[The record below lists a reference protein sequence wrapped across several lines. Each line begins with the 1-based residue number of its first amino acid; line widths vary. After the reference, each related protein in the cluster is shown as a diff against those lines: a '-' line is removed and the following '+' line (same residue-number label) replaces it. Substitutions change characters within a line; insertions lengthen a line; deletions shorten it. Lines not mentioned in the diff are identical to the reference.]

1 VAELLIVDDEE
12 TLALA
17 YSRFFAGNG
26 HAVRHA
32 GTGAS
37 AIAAFR
43 ERRPDVM
50 LLDVHL
56 PDMTGFEVFEA
67 LKGERPVVVMISGQ
81 AEVPM
86 AVRAMQEGMENF
98 LTKPVSLD
106 HLGIAMDRA
115 LETGRLRQLRHYI
128 GEKRAN
134 SGQLS
139 SGSSAAMR
147 DLAARVEL
155 LSGTEHTAVLIA
167 GESGTG
173 KGRIAE
179 IIHAASARSSGPFV
193 EVQCGTTS
201 VESLDA
207 ELFGT
212 DTSHDVRAGLLEVAA
227 GGSLFLEEIGDLP
240 LALQPKL
247 LRVLEGKPVRRAG
260 GTREVQPNVRL
271 LAATSRDLIAEVNA
285 GRFREDLYY
294 RLSVMPLRL
303 PPLRERSREDLV
315 ELIGQLVDELAQQ
328 LPQAPRTIEEGALN
342 RLLRHAWPGNIR
354 ELRNVLERAM
364 IPARGREMLDTDVLP
379 PDVRSREVMVDGE
392 AFDPR
397 ALDDVEREHIAR
409 TLRSFQG
416 NRSRT
421 AKALGISRATLI
433 KKIRDYGLAGVA
445 PSPT

>member
-1 VAELLIVDDEE
+1 
-12 TLALA
+12 
-17 YSRFFAGNG
+17 
-26 HAVRHA
+26 
-32 GTGAS
+32 
-37 AIAAFR
+37 
-43 ERRPDVM
+43 
-50 LLDVHL
+50 
-56 PDMTGFEVFEA
+56 
-67 LKGERPVVVMISGQ
+67 
-81 AEVPM
+81 
-86 AVRAMQEGMENF
+86 
-98 LTKPVSLD
+98 VSLD

-128 GEKRAN
+128 GERRAN
-134 SGQLS
+134 TGQLS

-147 DLAARVEL
+147 DLASRVEL
-155 LSGTEHTAVLIA
+155 LSGTERTAVLIA

-179 IIHAASARSSGPFV
+179 IIHAASARANGPFV

-212 DTSHDVRAGLLEVAA
+212 DTPSHEARAGLLEVAA

-240 LALQPKL
+240 LALQPKV

-303 PPLRERSREDLV
+303 PPLRDRSREDLV
-315 ELIGQLVDELAQQ
+315 ELIGQLVDELALQ
-328 LPQAPRTIEEGALN
+328 LPQAPRTIEEGALD

-364 IPARGREMLDTDVLP
+364 IIGRGREMLDTDVLP
-379 PDVRSREVMVDGE
+379 PDVRSREVVTDGE
-392 AFDPR
+392 TFDPR
-397 ALDDVEREHIAR
+397 ALDDVERAPAR
-409 TLRSFQG
+409 ARCVPSRGTGRARQRRWAFRARRSSRRSATTAWR
-416 NRSRT
+416 RSR
-421 AKALGISRATLI
+421 RAPAEE
-433 KKIRDYGLAGVA
+433 GA
-445 PSPT
+445 